1 MLNKQDILE
10 LLKETSNTS
19 FVMAIH
25 YEGFVGRGINGV
37 MNNVMFIKDLENS
50 YNDLVLATESSGD
63 IFKTNLNDLVIT
75 DNYIKAKY
83 TEYYKGKHQD
93 IFRVNKEYFV
103 IVPFDRITSIRLTK

>member
-25 YEGFVGRGINGV
+25 YEGFVGVGLNGV

-50 YNDLVLATESSGD
+50 YNDLVLAIEKNNG
-63 IFKTNLNDLVIT
+63 IYKTNLNSLTLT

-83 TEYYKGKHQD
+83 TEYYKSKNQD
-93 IFRVNKEYFV
+93 SFRVNKEYFV
-103 IVPFDRITSIRLTK
+103 IVPFDKITSIRLTK